1 LTITWIDHI
10 GSVGGHPIK
19 ISKYWEG
26 IHEGRRM
33 CWITPQSDG
42 TDEGSWKLSKS
53 GPPSENGYIIRD
65 KNLSVLKEKM
75 ISLLT

>member
-1 LTITWIDHI
+1 
-10 GSVGGHPIK
+10 
-19 ISKYWEG
+19 
-26 IHEGRRM
+26 M